1 MKKRISILLLLFF
14 CMQLVLFDNAV
25 ERAVI
30 EAPNALIFGSL
41 WVRDRSLRRAEK
53 VIIKRP
59 MPSGCQ
65 RSSTRA
71 PAAVASYGANDVDHS
86 PSGAAW

>member
-30 EAPNALIFGSL
+30 E
-41 WVRDRSLRRAEK
+41 
-53 VIIKRP
+53 
-59 MPSGCQ
+59 
-65 RSSTRA
+65 
-71 PAAVASYGANDVDHS
+71 
-86 PSGAAW
+86 